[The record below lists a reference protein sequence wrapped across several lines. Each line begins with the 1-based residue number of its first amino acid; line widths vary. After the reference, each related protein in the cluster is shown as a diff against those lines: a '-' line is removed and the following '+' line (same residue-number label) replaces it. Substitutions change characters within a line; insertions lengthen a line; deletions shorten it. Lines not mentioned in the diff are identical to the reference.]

1 MKHNPIMTLM
11 LMMWMPLAVFS
22 QTDWEKMTADGHET
36 SLPMVNLTVDTTL
49 LCKENYNPG
58 HITIWDWRKRTEGKE
73 TVSYDC
79 KMRYRGATSLRYDK
93 KSFAIK
99 LIDDSGEDLDA
110 DIFGIREENDWILD
124 AMATDRI
131 RMRNRVLF
139 DIWNEM
145 DKTPYSTDFANRNG
159 TKGQYVE
166 LFINEQY
173 HGLYCMT
180 DKIDRKLLNLKKAK
194 VASDQSVTVRG
205 LLYKGDSWTDATLL
219 TGYNDSIPMDS
230 DVWEGWELQYP
241 DDYPSDNTWVP
252 LTQLIDFCISDGDNL
267 NAHAED
273 FFYMDN
279 VVNYCIL
286 LVAHNIIDNSFKNT
300 FLSTPNI
307 ENGHRYLFT
316 PWDLDCS
323 LGNLHDGTHNDVY
336 TDMDTFFKWGL
347 FHNLWK
353 YDVAHFNSL
362 LLQRWNE
369 LAATIL
375 SADSLNRRLDRYA
388 ALFEESGA
396 WQREKAKWNNNPVP
410 LNLQEELQY
419 VKDWYAENLSALHHA
434 INQLTGISSPQA
446 EEKKP
451 ALYLLNGQRTDHT
464 WGRQLLIGKNRKT
477 ILRP

>member
-1 MKHNPIMTLM
+1 
-11 LMMWMPLAVFS
+11 
-22 QTDWEKMTADGHET
+22 
-36 SLPMVNLTVDTTL
+36 
-49 LCKENYNPG
+49 
-58 HITIWDWRKRTEGKE
+58 
-73 TVSYDC
+73 
-79 KMRYRGATSLRYDK
+79 
-93 KSFAIK
+93 
-99 LIDDSGEDLDA
+99 
-110 DIFGIREENDWILD
+110 
-124 AMATDRI
+124 MATDRI

-219 TGYNDSIPMDS
+219 TGYNDSTPMDS

-241 DDYPSDNTWVP
+241 DDYPSDKTWVP

-323 LGNLHDGTHNDVY
+323 LGNLYDGTHNDVY
-336 TDMDTFFKWGL
+336 TDMDAFFKWGF

-353 YDVAHFNSL
+353 HDVAHFNSL

-446 EEKKP
+446 EEKEP